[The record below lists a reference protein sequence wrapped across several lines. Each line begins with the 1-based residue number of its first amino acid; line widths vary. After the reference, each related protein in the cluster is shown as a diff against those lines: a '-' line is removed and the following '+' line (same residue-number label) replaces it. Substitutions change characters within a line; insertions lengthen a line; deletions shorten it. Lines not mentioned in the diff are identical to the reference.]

1 MSLRQQKAMASTQV
15 KQYHIDY
22 KSNGKQTR
30 KLLSVPLFKMEH
42 QLNDYDHL
50 FTNHNKSCHDANSC
64 K

>member
-1 MSLRQQKAMASTQV
+1 MASTEV

-22 KSNGKQTR
+22 MSNGKQTSN
-30 KLLSVPLFKMEH
+30 LLSVFLFKMEH

-50 FTNHNKSCHDANSC
+50 FTDHNKSCHDTNSC